1 MLPLFLL
8 LLTGLYMFVL
18 PSCRQVERRATR
30 RSIVA
35 TTMARMSAKSPK
47 VVRKATAKQVTAKP
61 GLLSGR
67 RLGEESQPTARRTN
81 ASRPVR
87 IAWGRFGT
95 CLVQRLSR
103 ASQVYWPAPSWLFF
117 TKPGRRTA
125 PLVATKD
132 EGDCAARACLART
145 HAHGAHRRPTL
156 WHRVWPGRSYAIV
169 LVRPCLS
176 YRILTSIGET
186 AGVRCRSHAA
196 KL

>member
-1 MLPLFLL
+1 MPP
-8 LLTGLYMFVL
+8 GGAASDA
-18 PSCRQVERRATR
+18 PEHSCEHDGQNVSEVAEGCKEGHRQ
-30 RSIVA
+30 
-35 TTMARMSAKSPK
+35 P
-47 VVRKATAKQVTAKP
+47 VTAKP
-61 GLLSGR
+61 SLLSGR